1 MSEQTKGVKFDYK
14 SIKNTTVTFKEDEYG
29 GKTIA
34 AFSFTQEAI
43 PALLDAIAALE
54 GNERGV
60 KLSFHIRDKD
70 YQGKTFK
77 SSSLWVDAIQE
88 PRAYGGG
95 ETKRTFRNA
104 FPKKAVSTESVAA
117 ARASVS
123 NGVSRPGVAGVTKRV
138 E

>member
-34 AFSFTQEAI
+34 AFSFTPESI
-43 PALLDAIAALE
+43 PSLLEAIAALE
-54 GNERGV
+54 GSARGV
-60 KLSFHIRDKD
+60 KLSFHIRDKN
-70 YQGKTFK
+70 YEGKTFK

-88 PRAYGGG
+88 PRAYGGAAQ
-95 ETKRTFRNA
+95 RTFKPA
-104 FPKKAVSTESVAA
+104 FPKAVSNESVAA

-123 NGVSRPGVAGVTKRV
+123 NGAARPVSTGVTKRLD
-138 E
+138 